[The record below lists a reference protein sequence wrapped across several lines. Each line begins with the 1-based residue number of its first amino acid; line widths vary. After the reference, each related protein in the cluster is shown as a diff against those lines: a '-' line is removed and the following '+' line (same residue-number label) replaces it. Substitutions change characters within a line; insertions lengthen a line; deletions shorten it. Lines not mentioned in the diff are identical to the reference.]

1 MGTRLQGLLQ
11 ELGGERRI
19 DFALD
24 RFKQA
29 LGSIGNPEQSV
40 YTLIIGGTNGKG
52 TTTLFVSSALTRQ
65 GFKVASFLSPHLQH
79 PRERFLHNL
88 VPIDEA
94 VLEDLGA
101 EFEPVARKFELTY
114 FEYLTLLCFVWA
126 SRARV
131 DFLVLEVGLGGRLD
145 STNVTEP
152 IACAITNIAMDH
164 EEYLGHSLESIL
176 EEKLEILRKEGLLFT
191 HIEEPHLLS
200 RVAAK
205 CEQLDAIYY
214 LAKDVRAERKEVTWS
229 GQLVTL
235 NGYPFELSN
244 PSPGTVKN
252 AALAFHLLRIVF
264 PRISVTTLQK
274 AFHAVKTPGRME
286 VVAQNPRVVL
296 SGDHNPAGIQCLLD
310 TLEHLPPGKIRTVCA
325 FSPDKPYKKMVGML
339 AGISQELVVTQTD
352 RHRGA
357 LPENY
362 RDMGR
367 FFAEPKEA
375 VEYALGRAS
384 GEDTVLITGS
394 LYLVGEVR
402 GRWKAG
408 VRFF

>member
-1 MGTRLQGLLQ
+1 M
-11 ELGGERRI
+11 
-19 DFALD
+19 D

-29 LGSIGNPEQSV
+29 LSFLGNPERSV

-65 GFKVASFLSPHLQH
+65 GYKVASFLSPHLQH

-88 VPIDEA
+88 APIDEA

-101 EFEPVARKFELTY
+101 EFEPVARKFALTY

-126 SRARV
+126 MRARV

-145 STNVTEP
+145 ATNVTKP

-164 EEYLGHSLESIL
+164 EKYLGHSLESIL
-176 EEKLEILRKEGLLFT
+176 EEKLGILRKEGLLFT

-200 RVAAK
+200 RVAAH

-214 LAKDVRAERKEVTWS
+214 LAKEIRAERKEVTWS
-229 GQLVTL
+229 GQRVML

-244 PSPGTVKN
+244 PTPGTVKN

-264 PRISVTTLQK
+264 PRIPVATLQK

-296 SGDHNPAGIQCLLD
+296 SGDHNPAGIQCLLE
-310 TLEHLPPGKIRTVCA
+310 TLRRLPTGHIRTVCA
-325 FSPDKPYKKMVGML
+325 FSPDKPYRKMVGML
-339 AGISQELVVTQTD
+339 AEVSQELVVTETL
-352 RHRGA
+352 RHRGTQA
-357 LPENY
+357 SDY
-362 RDMGR
+362 RGMER

-375 VEYALGRAS
+375 VEYALERAS
-384 GEDTVLITGS
+384 AEDTVLITGS

-402 GRWKAG
+402 GRWEAG
-408 VRFF
+408 VRFFEPHILAPDG